1 MIRRDDLEL
10 VFGAIWDLFKN
21 SINRR
26 SCDVPKL
33 PTDAQQLGLLADEYI
48 LIMNAAKCSLRS
60 NTEGNTGSA
69 ELVKKRRA
77 C

>member
-1 MIRRDDLEL
+1 MFQSCLQMH
-10 VFGAIWDLFKN
+10 N
-21 SINRR
+21 SLD
-26 SCDVPKL
+26 CL
-33 PTDAQQLGLLADEYI
+33 Q
-48 LIMNAAKCSLRS
+48 MNTYFSAKCSLRS